1 MIIPELITFL
11 LDKTSAVKNVFAER
25 PSIIPSEYIL
35 VEQTGSMRD
44 NFITT
49 STITIQCM
57 SDSMQGGSLL
67 QAMILNDEVKDAL
80 LGDSTSYGLVEEPEI
95 ISIELNSDYNF
106 TDTETSEYRYQA
118 VYVITHY

>member
-49 STITIQCM
+49 STITIQCI

>member
-35 VEQTGSMRD
+35 VEQTGSNRE

-49 STITIQCM
+49 STITIQCI

-67 QAMILNDEVKDAL
+67 QAMIMNDEVKDVL